1 MIKKI
6 DKIYKQTLEL
16 IDKHK
21 LIFIEDIVSFL
32 PITKTTFYD
41 YFKIDSNEMDAIKGA
56 LNKNRIELK
65 VSMRSKWYKS
75 ENPTLQMGLYK
86 LLANEDE
93 LDRLNG
99 NKTINVN
106 TELPKISIEYTN

>member
-1 MIKKI
+1 
-6 DKIYKQTLEL
+6 
-16 IDKHK
+16 
-21 LIFIEDIVSFL
+21 
-32 PITKTTFYD
+32 
-41 YFKIDSNEMDAIKGA
+41 MDAIKGA
-56 LNKNRIELK
+56 LNKNKIELK

-106 TELPKISIEYTN
+106 TELPKITIEYTN

>member
-1 MIKKI
+1 MKDKK
-6 DKIYKQTLEL
+6 KIYKETFEL

-41 YFKIDSNEMDAIKGA
+41 YFKIESNEMDAIKGA
-56 LNKNRIELK
+56 LNKNKIELK

-106 TELPKISIEYTN
+106 TELPKITIEYTN

>member
-1 MIKKI
+1 MIAISK
-6 DKIYKQTLEL
+6 
-16 IDKHK
+16 
-21 LIFIEDIVSFL
+21 
-32 PITKTTFYD
+32 PTFYD
-41 YFKIDSNEMDAIKGA
+41 YYKVDSNEFNIIKGA